1 MTKTAVQFSLMFVV
15 LVVAQAVVFNRLDL
29 FSVALAFV
37 FIYFII
43 KLPITLSASWVMLL
57 SFLLGVSVDIFSDT
71 PGMNALA
78 CTCLGGCR
86 RTVMRLYVP
95 REDDVMHRIPSSR
108 TLGGA
113 VFSKYVVTM
122 SLTYCILVFCI
133 EAFTFFRPLM
143 LMAKIVAST
152 LLTSL
157 IILLLDSI
165 TAPRTAFAGDDNR

>member
-43 KLPITLSASWVMLL
+43 KLPITLSASWVMFL

-95 REDDVMHRIPSSR
+95 REDDVMHCIPSFR